1 MPLTGRAISQVI
13 IKNLL
18 LQDGVQRSNLKKVEP
33 VVDFLNKSVTKGIPA
48 NTIIFV
54 DTHSCA
60 RTGFLQYGGGR
71 TNAKVVGLKDV
82 SVPALFWMTIA
93 DIPF

>member
-1 MPLTGRAISQVI
+1 V
-13 IKNLL
+13 KNLL

-33 VVDFLNKSVTKGIPA
+33 VVDFLNKSVTMGIPA

-54 DTHSCA
+54 DTHSCG
-60 RTGFLQYGGGR
+60 RTGCLQYGGGR